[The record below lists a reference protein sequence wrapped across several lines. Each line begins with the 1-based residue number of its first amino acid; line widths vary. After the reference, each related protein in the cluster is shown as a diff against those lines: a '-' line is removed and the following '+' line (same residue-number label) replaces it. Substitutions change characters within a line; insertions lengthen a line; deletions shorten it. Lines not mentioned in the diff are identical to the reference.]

1 MFKFKVNRDVFWAS
15 FEYFVGKEDFEK
27 SFSKQIAKFCSP
39 GRAESI
45 VRYLFTILIVLL
57 ISVANKPHLSFQ
69 LLFRY
74 K

>member
-1 MFKFKVNRDVFWAS
+1 MCSGLVLNISSVRRILKNHLVNKS
-15 FEYFVGKEDFEK
+15 LNFVVRG
-27 SFSKQIAKFCSP
+27 
-39 GRAESI
+39 GAESI